1 MVASAPAL
9 QYGSRPTPRTRLIGR
24 ETERAAAHA
33 YLLDDAVPL
42 LTLTG
47 PGGVGK
53 TRLALAIAADV
64 APQFA
69 DGVVWVDLA
78 PLTDPKLVVTTVA
91 TALGAT
97 PDTDQSVMEALLFC
111 LHPKQCLLLLDNCEH
126 LLATVGHLVST
137 LLASCPALQVLT
149 TSRATLHV
157 RGEQILPIPPLAVP
171 QSGSALPIMRE
182 VPAAALFVQRSR
194 AVDPQF
200 VLTEQNAGAVAE
212 ICQRLDGL
220 PLAIELAA
228 ARSILLSPAALLA
241 LLSQRLQVLGTGPRD
256 APARH
261 QTIQDA
267 IAWSYDL
274 LAPEEQG
281 FFRRLPVFSGGWTL
295 EAAAAVSSLALPD
308 VLARLETLIDQ
319 SLVLRRTDADALS
332 PRFTMLETIRA
343 FGLERLSECGEED
356 DARDRHARWVLELA
370 ERVEPLLLGA
380 DQQRWFAHLDLE
392 GGNVRSALAWGC
404 ESDPEL
410 ALRLASALSEFWDVR
425 GLCAEGLDW

>member
-126 LLATVGHLVST
+126 LLAAVAELVSA
-137 LLASCPALQVLT
+137 LLARCPALQVLT

-157 RGEQILPIPPLAVP
+157 SGEQILPIPPLAVP
-171 QSGSALPIMRE
+171 RSGSALPIMRE

-228 ARSILLSPAALLA
+228 ARSNLLSPAALLA
-241 LLSQRLQVLGTGPRD
+241 LLSERLQVLGTGPRD

-261 QTIQDA
+261 QTMQVA

-274 LAPEEQG
+274 LPADEQDL
-281 FFRRLPVFSGGWTL
+281 FRRLAVFAGGWTL
-295 EAAAAVSSLALPD
+295 EAAAAVSTMPLPEMLERLQHLSDQALITQVD
-308 VLARLETLIDQ
+308 H
-319 SLVLRRTDADALS
+319 ADAL
-332 PRFTMLETIRA
+332 RFTMLETI
-343 FGLERLSECGEED
+343 
-356 DARDRHARWVLELA
+356 
-370 ERVEPLLLGA
+370 
-380 DQQRWFAHLDLE
+380 
-392 GGNVRSALAWGC
+392 
-404 ESDPEL
+404 
-410 ALRLASALSEFWDVR
+410 
-425 GLCAEGLDW
+425 